1 MRNQNQKQN
10 KKQQFN
16 NVRIE
21 VPVKFNDRLPEA
33 VKEELTG
40 VLANPIIEQLTLNV
54 FAFRSVINNDPEVK
68 GNIIVGNI
76 IKYDTEKEVLVVD
89 IYERFAE
96 VIDSIQD
103 RIAFVFTSFDSDSK
117 VNKIN
122 RVIIEEAKK

>member
-1 MRNQNQKQN
+1 MRNQKQN

-103 RIAFVFTSFDSDSK
+103 RIAFIFTSFDSDSK

>member
-1 MRNQNQKQN
+1 MRNQKQN

-96 VIDSIQD
+96 VIGSIQD

>member
-1 MRNQNQKQN
+1 MRNQKQN

-96 VIDSIQD
+96 VIDSIQN
-103 RIAFVFTSFDSDSK
+103 RIAFVLTSFDSDSK

>member
-1 MRNQNQKQN
+1 MRNQKQN

-21 VPVKFNDRLPEA
+21 LPVKFNARLPEA
-33 VKEELTG
+33 VKEELTA

>member
-1 MRNQNQKQN
+1 MRNQKQN

-21 VPVKFNDRLPEA
+21 VSVKFNARLPEA
-33 VKEELTG
+33 VKEELTA

>member
-1 MRNQNQKQN
+1 MRNQKQN

-21 VPVKFNDRLPEA
+21 VPVKFNDRLPET

-96 VIDSIQD
+96 VIDSIQN

>member
-1 MRNQNQKQN
+1 MRNQKQN
-10 KKQQFN
+10 KKPQFN

-21 VPVKFNDRLPEA
+21 LPLKFNARLPEA

-40 VLANPIIEQLTLNV
+40 VLSNPIIEQLTLNV

-76 IKYDTEKEVLVVD
+76 IRYDAEKEVLIVD

-96 VIDSIQD
+96 VIDSIQN

>member
-1 MRNQNQKQN
+1 MRNQKQN

-76 IKYDTEKEVLVVD
+76 IKYDAEKEVLVVD

-96 VIDSIQD
+96 VIDSIQN

-122 RVIIEEAKK
+122 RVIIEEARK

>member
-1 MRNQNQKQN
+1 MRNQKQN

-96 VIDSIQD
+96 VIDSIQN

-122 RVIIEEAKK
+122 RVIIEEARK

>member
-1 MRNQNQKQN
+1 MRNQKQN

-76 IKYDTEKEVLVVD
+76 IRYDVEKEVLVVD

-96 VIDSIQD
+96 VIDSIQN

-122 RVIIEEAKK
+122 RVIIEEARK

>member
-1 MRNQNQKQN
+1 MRNQKQN

-76 IKYDTEKEVLVVD
+76 IRYDAEKEVLIVD

-96 VIDSIQD
+96 VIDSIQN

>member
-1 MRNQNQKQN
+1 MRNQKQN
-10 KKQQFN
+10 KNQQFN

-21 VPVKFNDRLPEA
+21 VPVKFNARLPEA
-33 VKEELTG
+33 VKEELTA

-96 VIDSIQD
+96 VIDSIQN

>member
-1 MRNQNQKQN
+1 MRNQKQN

-96 VIDSIQD
+96 VIDSIQN
-103 RIAFVFTSFDSDSK
+103 RIAFVFTSLDSDSK

>member
-1 MRNQNQKQN
+1 MRNQKQN

-122 RVIIEEAKK
+122 RVIIEEARK

>member
-1 MRNQNQKQN
+1 MRNQKQN

-21 VPVKFNDRLPEA
+21 VPVKFNACLPEA

>member
-1 MRNQNQKQN
+1 MRNQKQN

-76 IKYDTEKEVLVVD
+76 IKYDTEKKVLVVD

>member
-1 MRNQNQKQN
+1 MRNQKQN

-21 VPVKFNDRLPEA
+21 APVKFNDRLPEA

-96 VIDSIQD
+96 VIDSIQN

>member
-1 MRNQNQKQN
+1 MRNQKQN

-33 VKEELTG
+33 VKEELTA

-96 VIDSIQD
+96 VIDSIQN

>member
-1 MRNQNQKQN
+1 MRNQKPN

-21 VPVKFNDRLPEA
+21 VPVKFNARLPEE
-33 VKEELTG
+33 VKDELTK

-54 FAFRSVINNDPEVK
+54 FAFRSVINNDPTVK

-76 IKYDTEKEVLVVD
+76 IKYDTEKEVLIVD

-103 RIAFVFTSFDSDSK
+103 RVAFIFVSFDSDSK

>member
-1 MRNQNQKQN
+1 MRNQKQN

-21 VPVKFNDRLPEA
+21 VPVKFNDRLPEV

>member
-1 MRNQNQKQN
+1 MRNQKQN

-33 VKEELTG
+33 VKEELTA

-96 VIDSIQD
+96 VIDSIQN

-117 VNKIN
+117 INKIN

>member
-1 MRNQNQKQN
+1 MRNQKQN

-89 IYERFAE
+89 VYERFAE
-96 VIDSIQD
+96 VIDSIQN

>member
-1 MRNQNQKQN
+1 MRNQKQN

-76 IKYDTEKEVLVVD
+76 IKYDTEKEVLIVD

-96 VIDSIQD
+96 VIDSIQN

>member
-1 MRNQNQKQN
+1 MRNQKQN

-76 IKYDTEKEVLVVD
+76 TKYDTEKEVLVVD

-96 VIDSIQD
+96 VIDSIQN

>member
-1 MRNQNQKQN
+1 MRNQKQN

-54 FAFRSVINNDPEVK
+54 FAFRSVINNDPTVK
-68 GNIIVGNI
+68 GNVIVGNI

-96 VIDSIQD
+96 VIDSIQN

>member
-1 MRNQNQKQN
+1 MRNQKQN

-16 NVRIE
+16 NVHIE

-89 IYERFAE
+89 IYERFVE
-96 VIDSIQD
+96 VIDSIQN

>member
-1 MRNQNQKQN
+1 MRNQKQN

-76 IKYDTEKEVLVVD
+76 IKYDTEKGVLIVD

-96 VIDSIQD
+96 VIDSIQN

>member
-1 MRNQNQKQN
+1 MRNQKQN

-21 VPVKFNDRLPEA
+21 VLVKFNDRLPEA

>member
-1 MRNQNQKQN
+1 MRNQKQN

-21 VPVKFNDRLPEA
+21 VPVKFNARLPEA
-33 VKEELTG
+33 VKEELTA

-76 IKYDTEKEVLVVD
+76 IKYDTEKKVLVVD

>member
-1 MRNQNQKQN
+1 MRNQKQN

-76 IKYDTEKEVLVVD
+76 IKYDTEKGVLVVD

>member
-1 MRNQNQKQN
+1 MRNQKPN

-21 VPVKFNDRLPEA
+21 VPVKFNARLPED
-33 VKEELTG
+33 VKEELTA

-54 FAFRSVINNDPEVK
+54 FAFRSVINNDPTVK

-76 IKYDTEKEVLVVD
+76 IKYDTEKEVLIVD

-103 RIAFVFTSFDSDSK
+103 RVAFIFVSFDSDSK

>member
-1 MRNQNQKQN
+1 MRNQKQN

-76 IKYDTEKEVLVVD
+76 IKYDTEKEILVVD

-96 VIDSIQD
+96 VIDSIQN

>member
-1 MRNQNQKQN
+1 MRNQQQN

-96 VIDSIQD
+96 VIDSIQN

>member
-1 MRNQNQKQN
+1 MRNQKQN

-76 IKYDTEKEVLVVD
+76 IKYDTEKEVLVVN

-96 VIDSIQD
+96 VIDSIQN

>member
-1 MRNQNQKQN
+1 MRNQKPN

-21 VPVKFNDRLPEA
+21 VPVKFNARLPEE
-33 VKEELTG
+33 VKEELTT

-54 FAFRSVINNDPEVK
+54 FAFRSVINNDPTVK

-76 IKYDTEKEVLVVD
+76 IKYDTEKEVLIVD

-103 RIAFVFTSFDSDSK
+103 RVAFIFVSFDSDSK

>member
-1 MRNQNQKQN
+1 MRNQKQN

-40 VLANPIIEQLTLNV
+40 VLANHIIEQLTLNV

-96 VIDSIQD
+96 VIDSIQN